1 MEAQPFTS
9 STQAPQQAPKQALS
23 GGMRVHTEWNTPWD
37 GSPPN
42 LERHELFAQYARD
55 IAKQERPLLVTFLDR
70 LGAEVATRPGCFS
83 YRFSD
88 STCWIDCPEIGA
100 LLVLLP
106 WAEAHETPH

>member
-9 STQAPQQAPKQALS
+9 STQAPQQAPEEARS
-23 GGMRVHTEWNTPWD
+23 SGMRLYTEWNTPWD
-37 GSPPN
+37 GSLPN
-42 LERHELFAQYARD
+42 PERHELFAQYARD

-70 LGAEVATRPGCFS
+70 LGAEVATGPHCFT

-88 STCWIDCPEIGA
+88 STCWIDCPEIGG

-106 WAEAHETPH
+106 WAEPHESPH